1 MEDEI
6 RYFVWEP
13 SPLGPVARIWH
24 GEQVDG
30 NGKRLSTVGKP
41 VELPKGDAR
50 TIDELKKAYSFEA
63 KP

>member
-1 MEDEI
+1 METGMENEI

-13 SPLGPVARIWH
+13 SSLGPVARIWH

-30 NGKRLSTVGKP
+30 NGKP
-41 VELPKGDAR
+41 VSLLAGDAR
-50 TIDELKKAYSFEA
+50 SIDELKKDYPFEA